1 MRLLKITLLLLFI
14 TTVMNA
20 QPITGRIAYY
30 SFDNS
35 DASDDA
41 GNGSNGTIFG
51 NPTFECGVSGQ
62 AIKFDGIDDYV
73 TFTGVVNSVFQ
84 TQDFTISFY
93 FKTQETSAIAQ
104 DIISKRTT
112 CNDSKRVCR
121 NVKSRTRQ

>member
-1 MRLLKITLLLLFI
+1 MKLFKITLLLLFI

-20 QPITGRIAYY
+20 QPTTGQIAYY
-30 SFDNS
+30 SFDNA

-84 TQDFTISFY
+84 TQDFTLSFY
-93 FKTQETSAIAQ
+93 FKTQETSAITQ
-104 DIISKRTT
+104 DMIIQCSTLNT
-112 CNDSKRVCR
+112 FTIWIS
-121 NVKSRTRQ
+121 